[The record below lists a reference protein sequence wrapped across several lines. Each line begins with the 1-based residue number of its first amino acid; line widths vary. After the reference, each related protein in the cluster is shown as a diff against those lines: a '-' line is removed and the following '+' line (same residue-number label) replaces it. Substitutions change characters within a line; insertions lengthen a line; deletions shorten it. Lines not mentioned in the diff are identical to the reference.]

1 MAEGVTATFG
11 VDDEVTVLQKTD
23 RDGGGDG
30 VVTAVIGTG
39 VDTRY
44 TVRYTGRHKSTKP
57 VTVSGDQLQH
67 CPALGKRKRGAAAAA
82 HADGS
87 PRCPLPAAHR
97 MFSAQEAAAPRCTR
111 RLTSL
116 GRPPAVPPPV
126 RVRPHAHARS
136 SPPLLRAGG
145 GGAGVHAAAGSP
157 RRRVLLR
164 RVLHA
169 GSPASRWEAASGR
182 RWRRSV

>member
-11 VDDEVTVLQKTD
+11 VGDAVTVLRKTD
-23 RDGGGDG
+23 RYGGGDG

-87 PRCPLPAAHR
+87 PRCPLPKPRRPRPVHTPAAKTAKAA
-97 MFSAQEAAAPRCTR
+97 SAGTKR
-111 RLTSL
+111 
-116 GRPPAVPPPV
+116 
-126 RVRPHAHARS
+126 
-136 SPPLLRAGG
+136 
-145 GGAGVHAAAGSP
+145 AAGAHLIILFTWS
-157 RRRVLLR
+157 
-164 RVLHA
+164 
-169 GSPASRWEAASGR
+169 
-182 RWRRSV
+182 

>member
-87 PRCPLPAAHR
+87 PRCPLPKPRRSRSANTPSGGTKPATAKAA
-97 MFSAQEAAAPRCTR
+97 SAGTKR
-111 RLTSL
+111 
-116 GRPPAVPPPV
+116 
-126 RVRPHAHARS
+126 
-136 SPPLLRAGG
+136 
-145 GGAGVHAAAGSP
+145 AAGAHLIILFTWS
-157 RRRVLLR
+157 
-164 RVLHA
+164 
-169 GSPASRWEAASGR
+169 
-182 RWRRSV
+182 

>member
-44 TVRYTGRHKSTKP
+44 TVQYTGRHKSTKP
-57 VTVSGDQLQH
+57 VTVSGDQLQP
-67 CPALGKRKRGAAAAA
+67 CPVLGKRKRGAAAAA

-87 PRCPLPAAHR
+87 PRCPLPKPRRPRPVHTPAAKTAKAA
-97 MFSAQEAAAPRCTR
+97 SAGTKR
-111 RLTSL
+111 
-116 GRPPAVPPPV
+116 
-126 RVRPHAHARS
+126 
-136 SPPLLRAGG
+136 
-145 GGAGVHAAAGSP
+145 AAGAHLIILFTWS
-157 RRRVLLR
+157 
-164 RVLHA
+164 
-169 GSPASRWEAASGR
+169 
-182 RWRRSV
+182 